1 MNNLYEKYK
10 NIYKNTL
17 EKDNKNHLNRWV
29 VSYADFVTVL
39 LAIFMVLWIGSN
51 FEISDK
57 VLAQAKKQEPQE
69 QQEQKQSSLGPNHL
83 IDGVKNPSDSNEIK
97 VIEFEKTLN
106 ELNIA
111 LKDKKDMQIIPQDAK
126 ITIRLGEGVL
136 FDEGSAIIKADS
148 KKSLDILI
156 AQLKKNDK
164 QIRVEGH
171 SDNIPVKG
179 GKYSSNWELSSARA
193 VNILS
198 YMMSNGIDKNRLSAA
213 GYADNMP
220 VATND
225 TQEGR
230 AKNRRVDI
238 IIIN

>member
-1 MNNLYEKYK
+1 MNNLYDKYK
-10 NIYKNTL
+10 NIYKNVNG
-17 EKDNKNHLNRWV
+17 KDNKNHLNRWV

-57 VLAQAKKQEPQE
+57 VLAQAKKQEQT
-69 QQEQKQSSLGPNHL
+69 QEQKQSPNGPNHL
-83 IDGVKNPSDSNEIK
+83 IDGVKNPSDSKEIK

-156 AQLKKNDK
+156 AELKKNDK

-171 SDNIPVKG
+171 SDNLPIKG

>member
-10 NIYKNTL
+10 NLYNKTHD
-17 EKDNKNHLNRWV
+17 KDKKNHLNRWV

-57 VLAQAKKQEPQE
+57 VLAKAQKKE
-69 QQEQKQSSLGPNHL
+69 QIQEQKQSPSGPNHL
-83 IDGVKNPSDSNEIK
+83 IDGVKNPSDSKEIK
-97 VIEFEKTLN
+97 VIEFEKALSD
-106 ELNIA
+106 LNIA
-111 LKDKKDMQIIPQDAK
+111 LKDRKDMQIIPQDAK

-148 KKSLDILI
+148 KKALDILI
-156 AQLKKNDK
+156 AELKKNNK

-171 SDNIPVKG
+171 SDNLPVKG
-179 GKYSSNWELSSARA
+179 GKYASNWELSSARA

-198 YMMSNGIDKNRLSAA
+198 YMISCGIDKNRLSAA
-213 GYADNMP
+213 GYADNIP
-220 VATND
+220 LASNS

-238 IIIN
+238 VIIN